1 MYKLCF
7 WLNTGKNVLIRLDK
21 FGAFNRNFVNNS
33 GKNKHVECLLS
44 VFESFLAESERFELS
59 IDLHL

>member
-21 FGAFNRNFVNNS
+21 FGAFNRNFVKNS
-33 GKNKHVECLLS
+33 GKNKLVECLLS
-44 VFESFLAESERFELS
+44 VFGSFLA
-59 IDLHL
+59 